1 MHPVYSSSVN
11 TNHLPQTNLAYAQ
24 SNLYETLKSNHSV
37 TDIEQNIVSHIDD
50 IHKNLN
56 IIHENF
62 DNIKHS
68 LSRSLETI
76 EPNSQTK
83 NNKLETP
90 NKNDQFNKKL
100 LGWICFVGAVG
111 FVPWVVC
118 DFYFA
123 KNHLSCNINPSSL
136 LSDYFTMTGIVE
148 LVYILLFLMIYGF
161 GGFTRNSYKQTHAV
175 GFFCNVIN
183 CVFGIN
189 GIDLFLNNLK
199 SFATCGQFITRYFLA
214 RSIKNI
220 VYFFIFFTSFTER
233 Q

>member
-1 MHPVYSSSVN
+1 MQPVHSPSVN
-11 TNHLPQTNLAYAQ
+11 TNQLPQTNLAYAQ
-24 SNLYETLKSNHSV
+24 SNLYETLKANHSG
-37 TDIEQNIVSHIDD
+37 TDIEQNIVTHIDS

-68 LSRSLETI
+68 LTRSHETI
-76 EPNSQTK
+76 QPNPQTE
-83 NNKLETP
+83 NNNLQTTK
-90 NKNDQFNKKL
+90 KQDQFNKKL
-100 LGWICFVGAVG
+100 LCWICFVGAVG

-148 LVYILLFLMIYGF
+148 LVFILLFLMIYGF
-161 GGFTRNSYKQTHAV
+161 GGFTRNSYKQTHSV
-175 GFFCNVIN
+175 GFFCYTIN
-183 CVFGIN
+183 FVFGLN
-189 GIDLFLNNLK
+189 GIDLFLNHLK

-220 VYFFIFFTSFTER
+220 IYFFIFFTSFTER